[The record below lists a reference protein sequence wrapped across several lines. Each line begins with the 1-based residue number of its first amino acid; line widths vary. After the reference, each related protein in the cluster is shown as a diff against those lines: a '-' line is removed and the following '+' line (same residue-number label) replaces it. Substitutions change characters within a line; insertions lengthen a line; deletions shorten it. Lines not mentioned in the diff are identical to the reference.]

1 MKKLMLVFAVLTFSM
16 STLNAQ
22 IEGVENPNR
31 ANVNYMLN
39 CQGCHGPT
47 GAGTADGSVPVMAD
61 FVGKFLL
68 VPGGRKY
75 LVQVPGSANAPL
87 SDQKLAE
94 LLNWMLWRVSPK
106 QVPANFVPYNEA
118 EVGRWRAEPLQ
129 DVVTYRAALIDSINK
144 LDALIP

>member
-1 MKKLMLVFAVLTFSM
+1 MKSMLFFAALTFSM
-16 STLNAQ
+16 SALRAQ
-22 IEGVENPNR
+22 LEGVENPNR

-47 GAGTADGSVPVMAD
+47 GAGTADGSVTVMTD

-106 QVPANFVPYNEA
+106 QVPADFVPYKILFQ
-118 EVGRWRAEPLQ
+118 VLPSRFSCHLFQPLIVQ
-129 DVVTYRAALIDSINK
+129 
-144 LDALIP
+144 

>member
-1 MKKLMLVFAVLTFSM
+1 MKLMLLFAALTFSM
-16 STLNAQ
+16 SALSAQ
-22 IEGVENPNR
+22 VEGVENPNR

-47 GAGTADGSVPVMAD
+47 GAGTADGSVPVMTD

-87 SDQKLAE
+87 SDQMLAE

-106 QVPANFVPYNEA
+106 QVPADFVPYNEA
-118 EVGRWRAEPLQ
+118 EVGRWRVEPLQ
-129 DVVTYRAALIDSINK
+129 DVITYRAALIDSINK
-144 LDALIP
+144 QDALIP